1 VVSDAVVAAEDGRG
15 DQSQQLLGLGAERAR
30 FIGLMIEREEALDA
44 EMAAAEDLFVEVG
57 AGALEIVELVRHG
70 CSVGL
75 GSEFEEV

>member
-1 VVSDAVVAAEDGRG
+1 
-15 DQSQQLLGLGAERAR
+15 
-30 FIGLMIEREEALDA
+30 
-44 EMAAAEDLFVEVG
+44 MAAAEDLFVEVG